1 MLSGINI
8 SDDAK
13 NMLNNIES
21 SSKMLNSLN
30 GNFNPNNINPSSFFP
45 FGNSLPSLNTQ
56 KMIDIENKAETI
68 IKDNKEIENK
78 KKENT
83 VETDKE
89 AKIMTYL
96 EKINERMDR
105 IESKLDMI
113 LSHMNI
119 H

>member
-1 MLSGINI
+1 
-8 SDDAK
+8 
-13 NMLNNIES
+13 
-21 SSKMLNSLN
+21 
-30 GNFNPNNINPSSFFP
+30 
-45 FGNSLPSLNTQ
+45 
-56 KMIDIENKAETI
+56 MIDIENKAETI